1 MRRMYCMFLSNN
13 SQNWSFSML
22 HHRFDKFHTK
32 VIPCG
37 KFQSRNI
44 NMQLSVKDV
53 AKLLNVTDQTIY
65 RWIKQDSIPVYRIN
79 EQCRFNRAEILEWAT
94 SKRIPISIEA
104 LTEAD
109 SSNAQLPTLLDA
121 LKSGGVYYRI
131 EGTEKATVLRNMVEV
146 MRLPEEVDREFLHQ
160 VLLARETLGS
170 TGVGDGIAIP
180 HVRNPIVLHITKPTI
195 TLCFLEHP
203 INFEAIDGE
212 PVNVLFTLIS
222 PTVRAHLH
230 LLSRLGYVLKSPEF
244 KAAIKRQ
251 ELRDVLL
258 ETLAAAEATIPVPS
272 ASPDSES
279 K

>member
-1 MRRMYCMFLSNN
+1 M
-13 SQNWSFSML
+13 
-22 HHRFDKFHTK
+22 
-32 VIPCG
+32 
-37 KFQSRNI
+37 
-44 NMQLSVKDV
+44 
-53 AKLLNVTDQTIY
+53 
-65 RWIKQDSIPVYRIN
+65 
-79 EQCRFNRAEILEWAT
+79 
-94 SKRIPISIEA
+94 
-104 LTEAD
+104 
-109 SSNAQLPTLLDA
+109 PTLLDA

-131 EGTEKATVLRNMVEV
+131 EGTDKSTVLRNMVEV
-146 MRLPEEVDREFLHQ
+146 MRLPEEVDREFLCQ

-230 LLSRLGYVLKSPEF
+230 LLSRLGYVLKNPEF

-258 ETLAAAEATIPVPS
+258 ETLAAAEATIPVP
-272 ASPDSES
+272 ATSPDSES